1 MSQNLQNFVRGAS
14 MLRNVAVRVPAGAWD
29 NPSCCE
35 GWTAKQVAGHISWG
49 METVANIAQGGGFAT
64 EMDEAERAGDDPSAT
79 IVASVD
85 AAIAALDQ
93 PGALQQPT
101 PEAFGG
107 MPFDAFLSI
116 MGNDAL
122 THTWD
127 IADAVGVETGID
139 EATAAAALEAMKPME
154 AMLRTP
160 GRFDQAVESSSS
172 SAIDQFIAF
181 TGRTS
186 VRS

>member
-1 MSQNLQNFVRGAS
+1 MSQNLQAFVKGVS
-14 MLRNVAVRVPAGAWD
+14 MLRSVAVRVPPGAWD
-29 NPSCCE
+29 NESCCD
-35 GWTAKQVAGHISWG
+35 GWTAKQIAGHISWG
-49 METVANIAQGGGFAT
+49 METVASIAQGGGFAA
-64 EMDEAERAGDDPSAT
+64 EMDEAERAGDDPTAT
-79 IVASVD
+79 VVAAVD
-85 AAIAALDQ
+85 GAIAALDQ

-122 THTWD
+122 THAWD
-127 IADAVGVETGID
+127 ISDAVGIEPGID
-139 EATAAAALEAMKPME
+139 EATAAAALESMKPME
-154 AMLRTP
+154 AMLRAP
-160 GRFDQAVESSSS
+160 GRFDAALDSDSS

-186 VRS
+186 VRA

>member
-1 MSQNLQNFVRGAS
+1 MSQNLQNFVKGAS
-14 MLRNVAVRVPAGAWD
+14 MLRNVAIRVPADAWD
-29 NPSCCE
+29 NTSCCE

-49 METVANIAQGGGFAT
+49 METVASVAQGGGFAA
-64 EMDEAERAGDDPSAT
+64 EMDEAERAGDDPAAT
-79 IVASVD
+79 IVAAVD
-85 AAIAALDQ
+85 GAIAALDQ

-116 MGNDAL
+116 MSNDAM
-122 THTWD
+122 THAWD
-127 IADAVGVETGID
+127 IADAVGIEAGID

-154 AMLRTP
+154 AMLRAP
-160 GRFDQAVESSSS
+160 GRFDAALESNSS
-172 SAIDQFIAF
+172 SAIDQFVAF